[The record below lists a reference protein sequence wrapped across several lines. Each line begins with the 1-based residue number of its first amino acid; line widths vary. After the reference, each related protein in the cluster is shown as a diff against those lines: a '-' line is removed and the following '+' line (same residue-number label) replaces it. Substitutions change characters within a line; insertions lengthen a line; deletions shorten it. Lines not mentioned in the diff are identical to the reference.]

1 MLDIVTVVFREELPI
16 LKLQA
21 QSVELYCQHIGTQG
35 IYVIVNDDNSVAD
48 KIDPAWW
55 GNLSSLVKIIPRSE
69 FNCRWVDNGW
79 VSQQALK
86 MLGSS
91 LSKNTW
97 SMVMDAKTLFV
108 NPCRLEDL
116 IDEHQ
121 RLCVYHLDVYD
132 VFKRSKEITDQLFGI
147 DLPQQIG
154 PGGVP
159 FFFHNKTTRELIEF
173 VETKQHQHFAEWF
186 QSQGMLTEF
195 ILYSGYVYYR
205 DGSFNRLYSNP
216 MKTGSIINICHSQ
229 VGMAD
234 VLLGQMSRSGSWAVS
249 VHRNAW
255 TQFTPDQK
263 HLYKELLQHRKI
275 SLAKDLV

>member
-1 MLDIVTVVFREELPI
+1 MIDICTVVFREELTI

-21 QSVELYCQHIGTQG
+21 QSIELYCQDIGTQA
-35 IYVIVNDDNSVAD
+35 IYVIVNDDDSVANE
-48 KIDPAWW
+48 IDLAWW
-55 GNLSSLVKIIPRSE
+55 GNLSSLVKIIPRSD
-69 FNCRWVDNGW
+69 FNCKWVDNGW

-86 MLGSS
+86 MLGSA

-108 NPCRLEDL
+108 NPCKLEDL
-116 IDEHQ
+116 FDQH
-121 RLCVYHLDVYD
+121 RLCVQHLAVYD

-147 DLPQQIG
+147 DLPKQIG

-159 FFFHNKTTRELIEF
+159 FFFHNNSTRELIEF
-173 VETKQHQHFAEWF
+173 VKAKQHQNFAEWF

-205 DGSFNRLYSNP
+205 DGSFDRLYSSS

-229 VGMAD
+229 IGLAD
-234 VLLGQMSRSGSWAVS
+234 VLLGHMSRSSSWAVS

-275 SLAKDLV
+275 SLAKELF

>member
-21 QSVELYCQHIGTQG
+21 QSIELYCQDIGTQA
-35 IYVIVNDDNSVAD
+35 IRVIVNDDDSVAD
-48 KIDPAWW
+48 EIDPAWW
-55 GNLSSLVKIIPRSE
+55 GNLSGLVKIVPRSE
-69 FNCRWVDNGW
+69 FNCGWADNGW

-86 MLGSS
+86 ILGSA
-91 LSKNTW
+91 LSNNTW
-97 SMVMDAKTLFV
+97 SMIMDAKTLFV

-116 IDEHQ
+116 FDEQ

-132 VFKRSKEITDQLFGI
+132 VFKRSKEIADQLFGI
-147 DLPQQIG
+147 DLPRQIG

-159 FFFHNKTTRELIEF
+159 FFFHNETTRELIEF
-173 VETKQHQHFAEWF
+173 VETKQQQPFAEWF

-205 DGSFNRLYSNP
+205 DGSFNCLYSSP
-216 MKTGSIINICHSQ
+216 MKAGSIINICHSQ
-229 VGMAD
+229 VGLAD
-234 VLLGQMSRSGSWAVS
+234 VLLGQMFRSNSWAIS

-255 TQFTPDQK
+255 TQLTPDQK
-263 HLYKELLQHRKI
+263 HLYKDLLQHRKI
-275 SLAKDLV
+275 SLAKELR